1 MAASRTGSL
10 FFIKDGTVERSSSMD
25 SEVCRAQIQPT
36 AAKPIG
42 QQFVVQMD
50 NKGRHTAKANQEFL
64 KTQKHSTMVSTTL
77 LGFSSTTN
85 NPYLYNLSSPF
96 VFLKLV
102 EFLNS
107 YYNILLKLKV

>member
-10 FFIKDGTVERSSSMD
+10 FFIEDVTVERSSSMN

-64 KTQKHSTMVSTTL
+64 KT
-77 LGFSSTTN
+77 
-85 NPYLYNLSSPF
+85 
-96 VFLKLV
+96 
-102 EFLNS
+102 
-107 YYNILLKLKV
+107 